1 MKMDFRLPELHWKG
15 WVKSMFFKKIFRV
28 RDALLKVTDNVGH
41 YEALD
46 KKDKYIVWAEDSESD
61 SVEADGMKKEQTI
74 QGTIDYFTKTD
85 GDENVNKIQNE
96 LVEARINFHL
106 SSVQYEE
113 ETGFIHFEW
122 IWEVA

>member
-1 MKMDFRLPELHWKG
+1 
-15 WVKSMFFKKIFRV
+15 MFFKKIFRV

-61 SVEADGMKKEQTI
+61 SVEADGIKKEQTI

-96 LVEARINFHL
+96 LINARINFRL

-113 ETGFIHFEW
+113 ETQFIHFEW

>member
-1 MKMDFRLPELHWKG
+1 
-15 WVKSMFFKKIFRV
+15 MFFKKIFRV

-96 LVEARINFHL
+96 LIGARINFHL